1 MIRIIERNNENIL
14 KFNLSNTIKFKR
26 IAKIR
31 VVKSKWNITLRSIKK
46 VRWKLGKTSNIII

>member
-14 KFNLSNTIKFKR
+14 KFNVSNTIKFKR
-26 IAKIR
+26 ITKIR